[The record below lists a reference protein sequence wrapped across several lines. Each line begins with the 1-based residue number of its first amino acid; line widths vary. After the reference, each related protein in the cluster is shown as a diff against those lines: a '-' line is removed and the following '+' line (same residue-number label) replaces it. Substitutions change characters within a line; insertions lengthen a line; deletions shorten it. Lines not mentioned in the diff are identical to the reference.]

1 MSRGIANRNPGNIR
15 RSRVRYRGEVRPSRD
30 PDFKQ
35 FESME
40 WGYRAMFV
48 LLDTYR
54 LRYGLD
60 TLRRMISRYAPPE
73 ENHTALYIDAVCD
86 MTGVGAD
93 DGARRGGHVA
103 DRERR
108 SRRARRG
115 GARVRS
121 GGILNGG
128 SRRRRAVGRRGLYM
142 VIQSLG
148 FLLYVGAG
156 GRRMRIKFIYLRY
169 NPIA

>member
-86 MTGVGAD
+86 MTGVGA
-93 DGARRGGHVA
+93 
-103 DRERR
+103 
-108 SRRARRG
+108 
-115 GARVRS
+115 
-121 GGILNGG
+121 GG
-128 SRRRRAVGRRGLYM
+128 SRRRRAVGRRGLYV

-148 FLLYVGAG
+148 FLLYVEAG